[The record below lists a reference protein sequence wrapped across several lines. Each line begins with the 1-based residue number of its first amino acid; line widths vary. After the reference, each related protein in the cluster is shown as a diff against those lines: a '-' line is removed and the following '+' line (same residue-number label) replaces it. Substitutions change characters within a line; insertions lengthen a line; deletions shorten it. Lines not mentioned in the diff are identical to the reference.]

1 MNRLTKLGLI
11 ALIAATAVVTGC
23 TKKPG
28 HITPIPAG
36 GLSNSGA
43 PGGGDL
49 GNGGPIRNGGPNGAK
64 FGGATNPAPIDLTNG
79 KGLGTGDPSALPTG
93 DPRAG
98 KDEDRETFKSNTVYF
113 YFDKATFNSSES
125 SKIPAVIE
133 FLKSHPDNNLLIEG
147 HCDERGTEEYNRAL
161 GERRALALRELVVGA
176 GISGERVTT
185 ISYGEDR
192 PADPGHDEAAWSKN
206 RRGEFILLTPS
217 KGGSLK

>member
-11 ALIAATAVVTGC
+11 ALIAVTAVGTGC
-23 TKKPG
+23 TKKPKN
-28 HITPIPAG
+28 ITPIPG
-36 GLSNSGA
+36 GMSNNGA
-43 PGGGDL
+43 PTGDL
-49 GNGGPIRNGGPNGAK
+49 GGRGGPIRDPNAGK
-64 FGGATNPAPIDLTNG
+64 FGGLGGPTSTDLANGGGLGNG
-79 KGLGTGDPSALPTG
+79 KSDPSALPSG

-98 KDEDRETFKSNTVYF
+98 KDEDREAFKSNTVYF
-113 YFDKATFNSSES
+113 AYDKSAIVAAEAG
-125 SKIPAVIE
+125 KINPVIE

-161 GERRALALRELVVGA
+161 GERRALALREKVVGA

-192 PADPGHDEAAWSKN
+192 PADPGHDDSAWSKN

-217 KGGSLK
+217 KGASLK

>member
-11 ALIAATAVVTGC
+11 ALIAFTAVGTGC
-23 TKKPG
+23 TKKPKA
-28 HITPIPAG
+28 ITPIPG
-36 GLSNSGA
+36 GMSNSGA
-43 PGGGDL
+43 PGGGL
-49 GNGGPIRNGGPNGAK
+49 GNGQPIRDAGAGK
-64 FGGATNPAPIDLTNG
+64 FGGNTNPNPVELGGANG
-79 KGLGTGDPSALPTG
+79 AGKGDPSALPSG

-113 YFDKATFNSSES
+113 AYDKSAIQPAETA
-125 SKIPAVIE
+125 KIGPVIE
-133 FLKSHPDNNLLIEG
+133 FLKSHPENNLLIEG

-161 GERRALALRELVVGA
+161 GERRALALRERVVGG

-206 RRGEFILLTPS
+206 RRGEFILLVPS

>member
-11 ALIAATAVVTGC
+11 ALIAVTAVGTGC
-23 TKKPG
+23 TKKPKA
-28 HITPIPAG
+28 ITPIPG

-43 PGGGDL
+43 PAGGLGAGDPL
-49 GNGGPIRNGGPNGAK
+49 RGSGATGPK
-64 FGGATNPAPIDLTNG
+64 FGGTTGPGITEI
-79 KGLGTGDPSALPTG
+79 GTGRGPGKDDQSALPGG

-113 YFDKATFNSSES
+113 DYDKASIKTAEA

-161 GERRALALRELVVGA
+161 GERRALALRERVVGA
-176 GISGERVTT
+176 GVSGERVTT
-185 ISYGEDR
+185 VSYGEDR
-192 PADPGHDEAAWSKN
+192 PADPGHDDSALSKN